1 MKKDNIQRL
10 LALLTCCLVMIV
22 VAVNRDGTVIG
33 HKIKKDT
40 DTTTVTKK
48 VTIDRITE
56 DGTRIINTTTLG
68 KGITGYAGEVPLEV
82 YIKDNKITKI
92 VALPN
97 KETPDFFKEASALF
111 AKWQGLETEKAITAK
126 VDAVSGAT
134 FSSKAIIANVRAAAQ
149 YAAQTKQEQPNSNTF
164 EWSWQYIAGLI
175 VVLMGAIIPLF
186 YKNKWMRRIQF
197 VLNIVVLGLWCG
209 TFISYSLIVSFL
221 SHGTNWAISAVP
233 LIMLITAFIY
243 PLFGKKNYYCNNICP
258 YGSIQELASSATKKK
273 WKMSKET
280 TKRLELF
287 REILWTILMML
298 MLVGTAFQWMDYE
311 VFSAFLIT
319 TASWVVLAI
328 AVVFLLLSFFVPRP
342 YCRFV
347 CPTGTLFK
355 IAQSGKVF
363 KIPSKKK

>member
-10 LALLTCCLVMIV
+10 LALLTCCLVMMV
-22 VAVNRDGTVIG
+22 VAVNRDGSVIG
-33 HKIKKDT
+33 HKLKKDT
-40 DTTTVTKK
+40 DTATVTKK

-56 DGTRIINTTTLG
+56 DGTQIINTTTLG

-97 KETPDFFKEASALF
+97 KETPDFFEEASALF

-243 PLFGKKNYYCNNICP
+243 PLFGKKNYYCNHICP
-258 YGSIQELASSATKKK
+258 YGSLQELAGIPYKRK
-273 WKMSKET
+273 WKMNKNT
-280 TKRLELF
+280 VKRLEQF
-287 REILWTILMML
+287 RELLWTVLMML
-298 MLVGTAFQWMDYE
+298 MLSGIGFEWLNYE
-311 VFSAFLIT
+311 VFSAFLLT
-319 TASWVVLAI
+319 TASWIVIAI
-328 AVVFLLLSFFVPRP
+328 AVVFLVLSVFVPRP
-342 YCRFV
+342 YCRFI

-355 IAQSGKVF
+355 VVQSRKIF
-363 KIPSKKK
+363 KK